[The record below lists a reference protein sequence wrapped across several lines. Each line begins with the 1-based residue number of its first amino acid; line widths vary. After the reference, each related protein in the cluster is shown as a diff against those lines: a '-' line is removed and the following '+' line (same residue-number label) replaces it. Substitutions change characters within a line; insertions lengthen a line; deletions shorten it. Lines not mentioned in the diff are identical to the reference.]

1 MDLGALAASA
11 GNSLVAVMV
20 TDAWEDVRG
29 KVARLFGR
37 GQPDAKTVQRLDA
50 AQQHLLATPQPD
62 FGSVREV
69 LAVQWRARFGDL
81 MEDHPDAVTELV
93 ALVDEIRALAG
104 KAGCDHSL
112 AAGGDIRISADRG
125 GFAVGVVH
133 GNVAPPGP
141 LTPDR

>member
-1 MDLGALAASA
+1 MDLGALAALA
-11 GNSLVAVMV
+11 GNSLVTAMV

-37 GQPDAKTVQRLDA
+37 GQPDAKTVQRLNA
-50 AQQHLLATPQPD
+50 AWQHLQATPQPD
-62 FGSVREV
+62 FDWAREV

-81 MEDHPDAVTELV
+81 IEDHPDAVTELV
-93 ALVDEIRALAG
+93 ALVDEIRALPGIAEYG
-104 KAGCDHSL
+104 HSL
-112 AAGGDIRISADRG
+112 AAGGDIKISADRG